1 MTIKEELAQKK
12 KRRMVILRNEQNS
25 LKEIEKQISNQ
36 NIDSL
41 ERQIVYLKLK
51 YIDDNSC
58 DDKICGSLN
67 ISKEDLAD
75 YYIKNLKFF
84 DKYINHIV
92 NSIVHLSKTA
102 YQKLFQSEYFLSLME
117 HLTFEQKMYYYLTLA
132 RKADYDLNLTK
143 ETVQRIVPLDSKP
156 EFLKGRTK

>member
-1 MTIKEELAQKK
+1 MTIKEELTEKK
-12 KRRMVILRNEQNS
+12 KKKIVILRNEQNS
-25 LKEIEKQISNQ
+25 LKKVEQQIN

-51 YIDDNSC
+51 YIDDNLC
-58 DDKICGSLN
+58 DDKICESLN
-67 ISKEDLAD
+67 ISKEDLAN
-75 YYIKNLKFF
+75 YYIKNLCFF
-84 DKYINHIV
+84 DKYINYIV

-132 RKADYDLNLTK
+132 RKADSDLNLTK
-143 ETVQRIVPLDSKP
+143 EIVQRIVPLDSKP
-156 EFLKGRTK
+156 EFLKGRAK